1 MHYFEVRNIQYFVMY
16 FFPGLLAV
24 FLIGVGLAF
33 THFRSRDSVEQDKE
47 ALYEFPG
54 GVRDARNPFP
64 LILLLVIVGT
74 VIWAF
79 FYILAMGLFEV
90 RI

>member
-1 MHYFEVRNIQYFVMY
+1 MHYFEVRNIQYLVMY
-16 FFPGLLAV
+16 FFPGLLTIL
-24 FLIGVGLAF
+24 LIGAALAF
-33 THFRSRDSVEQDKE
+33 SHFRSRDSRKQEKE
-47 ALYEFPG
+47 TLYVFPG
-54 GVRDARNPFP
+54 GIRDQSKPFP
-64 LILLLVIVGT
+64 LILLLVIAGT